1 MTKSLNYL
9 PKLLNISNFLLF
21 RPKLSTYYVEISKF
35 LSYILRHHPEKYGIR
50 LNEEGYANL
59 EHILAILNSRFDSRE
74 ITRDTLEKMIKN
86 SDKTRFELTENYI
99 RAYYGHSIDS
109 KIQMSEARQVPA
121 RLYHGTTPKAYVNIL
136 KDGLRTQERQYVH
149 LSKDIETAK
158 KVGKRRTNNPVI
170 LIINTKKAKK
180 EGIVF
185 YKSGDMFLAD
195 YIPPKFISIL
205 NRKDIGY
212 P

>member
-1 MTKSLNYL
+1 
-9 PKLLNISNFLLF
+9 
-21 RPKLSTYYVEISKF
+21 LSTYYVEISKF

-86 SDKTRFELTENYI
+86 SDKTRFELTENSI

-121 RLYHGTTPKAYVNIL
+121 RLYHGTTPKAYANIL

-185 YKSGDMFLAD
+185 YESGHMFLAD

-205 NRKDIGY
+205 NRKDIDY
-212 P
+212 L